1 MVCANKAITRRYTVA
16 KKHSTKRKRVQ
27 GRRRRLRQEP
37 INYFAVPKPLWKRIK
52 PLLPRA
58 KRRPGRG
65 RPAISNRLVLNAI
78 WYVLWTGCQWKAL
91 SREQF
96 GVSSST
102 AHERFQLW
110 QTMGVFS
117 DIMAEM
123 VRFYDKRRQ
132 VRWKWQAADGKNC
145 PAPLGGEETGRNPT
159 DRGKSGSKIHLL
171 VDRRGAPLAVSISGA
186 NRHDKCALENL
197 VLSMVIDRPD
207 SEQHLCLDR
216 GYDYADIWDLLQLE
230 HYVPHIKHRRRRGE
244 PPLDP
249 CPIPGETQ
257 YPARRWVVERTFS
270 WLAKR
275 RSIRTRWCKK
285 AANWLALLQFACAH
299 ITFNLAFSG

>member
-1 MVCANKAITRRYTVA
+1 MVCANKPITRRYIVA
-16 KKHSTKRKRVQ
+16 KKHSTKQQQRQ
-27 GRRRRLRQEP
+27 RRRRRKRP
-37 INYFAVPKPLWKRIK
+37 TSINYFEVPKPLWKRIK
-52 PLLPRA
+52 RLLPQP
-58 KRRPGRG
+58 KRGKQGRG

-102 AHERFQLW
+102 AHERFQSW
-110 QTMGVFS
+110 ERAGIFAA
-117 DIMAEM
+117 IMAEM
-123 VRFYDKRRQ
+123 VKFYDKRRQ
-132 VRWKWQAADGKNC
+132 VRWKWQAADGKIC
-145 PAPLGGEETGRNPT
+145 PAPLGGDETGPNPT
-159 DRGKSGSKIHLL
+159 DRGKSGSKFHLL
-171 VDRRGAPLAVSISGA
+171 VDRRGAPLAVYVSAA
-186 NRHDKCALENL
+186 NCHDKCALAD
-197 VLSMVIDRPD
+197 VDRPD
-207 SEQHLCLDR
+207 AEQHLCLDR
-216 GYDYADIWDLLQLE
+216 GYDYADIFELLELE

-244 PPLDP
+244 PKLDP

-285 AANWLALLQFACAH
+285 QENWLALLQFACAH
-299 ITFNLAFSG
+299 ILFNLAFFG

>member
-1 MVCANKAITRRYTVA
+1 METDQTSVA
-16 KKHSTKRKRVQ
+16 QAAEGAR
-27 GRRRRLRQEP
+27 
-37 INYFAVPKPLWKRIK
+37 
-52 PLLPRA
+52 
-58 KRRPGRG
+58 GRG
-65 RPAISNRLVLNAI
+65 RPPISNRLVLNAI

-91 SREQF
+91 PHEQF

-110 QTMGVFS
+110 QKKASLQASWPRWCGSTT
-117 DIMAEM
+117 
-123 VRFYDKRRQ
+123 KRRKI
-132 VRWKWQAADGKNC
+132 RWKWQAADGKNC
-145 PAPLGGEETGRNPT
+145 SAPLGGEETGRNPT
-159 DRGKSGSKIHLL
+159 DRGKCGSKIHLL
-171 VDRRGAPLAVSISGA
+171 VDRRGAHLGTSTSRQPIAMTSVPCKTWSS
-186 NRHDKCALENL
+186 RWSST
-197 VLSMVIDRPD
+197 VPT

-216 GYDYADIWDLLQLE
+216 GYDYADIWDFLNLE

-244 PPLDP
+244 PLIDP

-257 YPARRWVVERTFS
+257 HPARRWVVERTFS

-299 ITFNLAFSG
+299 ILLNMAFSG